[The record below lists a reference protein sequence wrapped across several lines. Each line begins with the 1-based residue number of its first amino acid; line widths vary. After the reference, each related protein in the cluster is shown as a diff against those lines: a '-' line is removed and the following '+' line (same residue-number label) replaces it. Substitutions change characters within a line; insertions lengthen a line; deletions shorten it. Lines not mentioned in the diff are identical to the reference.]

1 MQSRAENR
9 ERVRNTA
16 QKAWQ
21 MRGKSQPMFRKN
33 SICSRAGRSAMSN
46 GFSEVADAANI
57 NDLADA
63 AWQKLPVVF
72 CSGGA

>member
-1 MQSRAENR
+1 MKTTPS
-9 ERVRNTA
+9 
-16 QKAWQ
+16 
-21 MRGKSQPMFRKN
+21 S
-33 SICSRAGRSAMSN
+33 
-46 GFSEVADAANI
+46 GFSEVADAANF